1 MPNDASVTCLKLN
14 KKSEASVT
22 ILVARMIAI
31 DHIDVRSR
39 DEETRNKQGHAQ
51 G

>member
-1 MPNDASVTCLKLN
+1 MC
-14 KKSEASVT
+14 VT

-39 DEETRNKQGHAQ
+39 DEETRNKKGHAQ
-51 G
+51 GENEPKTRCG